1 MGNFDERDKHPPQPV
16 VIEDKR
22 HGRVDEEIDDS
33 AGDEEA
39 QAEAVDSPPP
49 VVSVSPEQELW
60 PSGAD
65 GHETAASQSAASAS
79 SEAVAADAL
88 DDLGEL
94 TDEQLAAAQQA
105 EMAYLMQLFQ
115 LGQTG
120 YLRSQ
125 LGVLLNFAMI
135 NLGRMP
141 NPATG
146 IVTANLEEAKVAID
160 IFEFILVKLQAQ
172 LEPRERMELTQ
183 LLSDMKYT
191 FMQALG
197 GGAATVP
204 PGEG

>member
-1 MGNFDERDKHPPQPV
+1 MGNFDDRDKRPPQPV
-16 VIEDKR
+16 IIEDKR
-22 HGRVDEEIDDS
+22 HR
-33 AGDEEA
+33 GDEDEA
-39 QAEAVDSPPP
+39 AEPEAEAAPEAPSVEAPP
-49 VVSVSPEQELW
+49 VVSVSPDHEVWPQEPDPLATAQDIA
-60 PSGAD
+60 SDAD
-65 GHETAASQSAASAS
+65 SLSPEELAAM
-79 SEAVAADAL
+79 
-88 DDLGEL
+88 GEL
-94 TDEQLAAAQQA
+94 SEEQLNAAQQA

-146 IVTANLEEAKVAID
+146 IVTADLEQAKTAID
-160 IFEFILVKLQAQ
+160 VFEFILVKVQAQ
-172 LEPRERMELTQ
+172 LDPRERAELTQ

-197 GGAATVP
+197 GPGGTAP
-204 PGEG
+204 PGVGLG